1 MITKY
6 NTKTT
11 KAPYI
16 NYLSNID
23 IFESIQQIISSGS
36 SGSTII
42 VPHVC
47 NNINAFGAGFAG
59 DVSSRYP
66 EVKENYHL
74 LGSNMK
80 LGHTQFISVKKD
92 KTYLHEI
99 IVANMIAQNG
109 TIHKK
114 NPRPLNY
121 AALMQCMLSVR
132 HYANQLLKDKEK
144 NRVEIHA
151 PKFGSGLAGGNW
163 DFIESIIQ
171 DIWTDMY
178 VTIYSLKIKK

>member
-1 MITKY
+1 MIIKHNSKITK
-6 NTKTT
+6 T
-11 KAPYI
+11 PYI
-16 NYLSNID
+16 HYVSNID
-23 IFESIQQIISSGS
+23 IFESTKQIISSGAN
-36 SGSTII
+36 GSTII

-59 DVSSRYP
+59 AVASKYP

-80 LGHTQFISVKKD
+80 LGHTQFISVHKD

-99 IVANMIAQNG
+99 ILANMIAQNG
-109 TIHKK
+109 TIHTK
-114 NPRPLNY
+114 NPRPINY
-121 AALMQCMLSVR
+121 AALMQCMFDVR
-132 HYANQLLKDKEK
+132 NYAYQLLRDKEK

-163 DFIESIIQ
+163 DFIESLIQ
-171 DIWTDMY
+171 DIWTDMNI
-178 VTIYSLKIKK
+178 TIYTLKTKK